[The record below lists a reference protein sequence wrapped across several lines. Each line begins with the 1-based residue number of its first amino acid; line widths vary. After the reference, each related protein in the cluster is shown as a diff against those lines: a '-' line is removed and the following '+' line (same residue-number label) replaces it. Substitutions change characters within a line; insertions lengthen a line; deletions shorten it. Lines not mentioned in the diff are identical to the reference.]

1 MIYAHIVLIFLGF
14 VALVIF
20 EKESI
25 ERDNK
30 LSKRIKKLNRQN
42 QEIVNYISKN
52 RGVISEEIRKVSKL
66 EEKNSLL
73 ETLRHNEDALDYIQ
87 NQIYE
92 TENILNIDPGD
103 AIIAG
108 QLATE
113 RYIKFSL
120 EYLDK
125 CYTDRLKALGVKV

>member
-52 RGVISEEIRKVSKL
+52 RGVISEENKKSKQIRGKK
-66 EEKNSLL
+66 
-73 ETLRHNEDALDYIQ
+73 
-87 NQIYE
+87 
-92 TENILNIDPGD
+92 
-103 AIIAG
+103 
-108 QLATE
+108 
-113 RYIKFSL
+113 
-120 EYLDK
+120 
-125 CYTDRLKALGVKV
+125 

>member
-1 MIYAHIVLIFLGF
+1 MR
-14 VALVIF
+14 
-20 EKESI
+20 K
-25 ERDNK
+25 
-30 LSKRIKKLNRQN
+30 
-42 QEIVNYISKN
+42 
-52 RGVISEEIRKVSKL
+52 IRKVSKL

-73 ETLRHNEDALDYIQ
+73 ETLKHNEDALDYIQ